1 MSRINYIVATVRPW
15 NIRAFNEKISK
26 YPGKWTLFTK
36 KEDLTEKAIKEIKPK
51 YIFFPHWNHIVPP
64 NILKTAE
71 CIGFHETPLPYGRGG
86 SPVQNMIIR
95 GHKETL
101 VSAIKM
107 VDELD
112 AGPIYL
118 QRTVSL
124 EGLAEEIFVRISDI
138 VADMIL
144 EIISKDIKP
153 MPQKGK
159 KTTFRRRTPAQSEIS
174 KKISS
179 LDELYD
185 FLRMLDAEEYPK
197 AFIKY
202 GKFRLE
208 FSRPALRH
216 NRIEADVKISPD
228 EASDD

>member
-1 MSRINYIVATVRPW
+1 MSNKNYIVATVRPW
-15 NIRAFNEKISK
+15 NIKAFHEKISK
-26 YPGKWTLFTK
+26 YPGKWTLFTSK
-36 KEDLTEKAIKEIKPK
+36 KELTEKAIKKLKPK
-51 YIFFPHWNHIVPP
+51 YIFFPHWNYIVPP
-64 NILKTAE
+64 GILKMAE

-95 GHKETL
+95 GHKETT
-101 VSAIKM
+101 VTAIKM

-112 AGPIYL
+112 AGPVYL
-118 QRTVSL
+118 KKTVSL
-124 EGLAEEIFVRISDI
+124 EGLSEEIFVRISGI

-159 KTTFRRRTPAQSEIS
+159 KEVFQRRTPAQSEVS
-174 KKISS
+174 TKISD
-179 LDELYD
+179 LNALYD
-185 FLRMLDAEEYPK
+185 FLRMLDAEEYPR

-202 GKFRLE
+202 GKFRIE

-216 NRIEADVKISPD
+216 NRIEADVKISLIKEPND
-228 EASDD
+228 